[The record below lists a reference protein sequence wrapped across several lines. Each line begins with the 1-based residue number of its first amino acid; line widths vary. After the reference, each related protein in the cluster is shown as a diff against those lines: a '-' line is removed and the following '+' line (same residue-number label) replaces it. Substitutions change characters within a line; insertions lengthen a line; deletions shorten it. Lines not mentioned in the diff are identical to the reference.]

1 MEVFSREIMKEPT
14 KDTKELLLYEHS
26 TRLTSLLLQRQDN
39 VYLYTQT
46 ERSASLSSVSLAL
59 DQK

>member
-1 MEVFSREIMKEPT
+1 MEVFSSEIMKELT
-14 KDTKELLLYEHS
+14 KDTKELLLHEHH
-26 TRLTSLLLQRQDN
+26 TRLTSFLLQRWDN

-46 ERSASLSSVSLAL
+46 ERNASLSSMSLAL

>member
-1 MEVFSREIMKEPT
+1 MKEPT
-14 KDTKELLLYEHS
+14 KDTKELLLYEHR
-26 TRLTSLLLQRQDN
+26 TRLTSFLLQKQDN

-46 ERSASLSSVSLAL
+46 ERNASLSSVYLAL